1 MSVLGATSLTFL
13 DIRFNSFSGPIPR
26 ELFNLDL
33 DVLFLNNNQFT
44 QQLPGNIGSTPAL
57 YLTFANNHFTGPI
70 PSSIGRAKNL
80 LEVLFLNNNLTGC
93 LPYEIGFLNES
104 TVFDVSC
111 NKLTGPI
118 PHSFACLTKI
128 EILNLATNEF
138 YGPVPEMVCKLP
150 NLQNLSL
157 SGNYFTLVG
166 PECRKLILLKR
177 LDVGKNC
184 ILNLPNQRTA
194 EQCREFFSK
203 HRKCPN
209 EKSLS
214 IIPCSKNYRSTAA
227 KFDQQSTVSAPPPKS
242 YDALSPQN
250 NKAITCD
257 PNGVT
262 RSWNRADRNVCR
274 FDGFTCAER
283 PDTRV
288 LSVAAANFNGYN
300 FGGPNFQ
307 VKDLLDQLVDLSIF
321 HANSNNFAG
330 NLPNERE
337 LQNIKFLF
345 ELDLSNNKYTGGFP
359 MSVIGGTSLTF
370 LDISGPIPSSI
381 GSAKN
386 LQEVLFLNNNFTGCL
401 PYEIGFLNN
410 STLFDVSCNKLTGP
424 IPHSFACLA
433 KIQILNLA
441 TNEFYGPVP
450 EMVCK
455 LPYLQN
461 LSLSG
466 NYFTQVGPE
475 CRKLIQ
481 LQRLDVSNNCIL
493 DLPNQKSAQMC
504 REFFSMHKQCPNEKS
519 LNIVPCLQDYRK
531 ASTMFDQKS
540 TFAATPPRSY
550 DALSPQNNFRF

>member
-1 MSVLGATSLTFL
+1 MRRNSCYILFLFFTFTFHFCLIFEVAGERDPLIGSQRESLETIIGGGGYTAAPPPEIEDCPAPPPPPEPVCPPPRQHPLPPSPPPPRPPEPPKLPPNILRDYDTIQKFSKKITIDPKGITRSWNRADKNVCRFVGFQCDYRPDTGVLSVAAANFNGCNFSGPNFQLKDLLDQLVDLSIFHANSNNFAGILPNEMEFQSIKFLFELDLSNNKYTGGFPMSVLGATSLTFL

-44 QQLPGNIGSTPAL
+44 QQLPDNIGSTPAL
-57 YLTFANNHFTGPI
+57 YLTFANNHFTRPI

-93 LPYEIGFLNES
+93 LPYKIGFLNES

-157 SGNYFTLVG
+157 YGNYFTLVG
-166 PECRKLILLKR
+166 PECRKLIQLKR

-250 NKAITCD
+250 KL
-257 PNGVT
+257 
-262 RSWNRADRNVCR
+262 R
-274 FDGFTCAER
+274 F
-283 PDTRV
+283 
-288 LSVAAANFNGYN
+288 
-300 FGGPNFQ
+300 
-307 VKDLLDQLVDLSIF
+307 
-321 HANSNNFAG
+321 
-330 NLPNERE
+330 
-337 LQNIKFLF
+337 
-345 ELDLSNNKYTGGFP
+345 
-359 MSVIGGTSLTF
+359 
-370 LDISGPIPSSI
+370 
-381 GSAKN
+381 
-386 LQEVLFLNNNFTGCL
+386 
-401 PYEIGFLNN
+401 
-410 STLFDVSCNKLTGP
+410 
-424 IPHSFACLA
+424 
-433 KIQILNLA
+433 
-441 TNEFYGPVP
+441 
-450 EMVCK
+450 
-455 LPYLQN
+455 
-461 LSLSG
+461 
-466 NYFTQVGPE
+466 
-475 CRKLIQ
+475 
-481 LQRLDVSNNCIL
+481 
-493 DLPNQKSAQMC
+493 
-504 REFFSMHKQCPNEKS
+504 
-519 LNIVPCLQDYRK
+519 
-531 ASTMFDQKS
+531 
-540 TFAATPPRSY
+540 
-550 DALSPQNNFRF
+550 

>member
-1 MSVLGATSLTFL
+1 MGSKSCFSFFL
-13 DIRFNSFSGPIPR
+13 
-26 ELFNLDL
+26 LFAIFFHSCLIYEVAGDHHPL
-33 DVLFLNNNQFT
+33 
-44 QQLPGNIGSTPAL
+44 IGSQREALEITIGGGPAPP
-57 YLTFANNHFTGPI
+57 AENEN
-70 PSSIGRAKNL
+70 
-80 LEVLFLNNNLTGC
+80 C
-93 LPYEIGFLNES
+93 LP
-104 TVFDVSC
+104 
-111 NKLTGPI
+111 
-118 PHSFACLTKI
+118 
-128 EILNLATNEF
+128 
-138 YGPVPEMVCKLP
+138 
-150 NLQNLSL
+150 
-157 SGNYFTLVG
+157 
-166 PECRKLILLKR
+166 
-177 LDVGKNC
+177 
-184 ILNLPNQRTA
+184 
-194 EQCREFFSK
+194 
-203 HRKCPN
+203 
-209 EKSLS
+209 
-214 IIPCSKNYRSTAA
+214 
-227 KFDQQSTVSAPPPKS
+227 PPPPPS
-242 YDALSPQN
+242 CLPPNILRDYDTIQN
-250 NKAITCD
+250 FSKAITCD
-257 PNGVT
+257 PNGIT

-288 LSVAAANFNGYN
+288 LSVVAANFNGYN
-300 FGGPNFQ
+300 FGGPNLQ
-307 VKDLLDQLVDLSIF
+307 VKDLLDQLVDLSIC

-359 MSVIGGTSLTF
+359 MSVIGATRLTF
-370 LDISGPIPSSI
+370 LDIRFNSFSGPIPRELFNLDLDVLFLNNNQFTQQLPDNIGSTPAVYLTLANNYFSGPIPSSI

-481 LQRLDVSNNCIL
+481 LKRLDVSNNCIL

-519 LNIVPCLQDYRK
+519 LNIVPCLKDYRK